1 MKTDLVAT
9 RVIPILGDPVA
20 QVATPRLWNEV
31 FRQTQ
36 TDAVCVPIDLPPEGI
51 EDFVSWVRRACN
63 VPGFLTTTP
72 HKAALARACDHLMPD
87 AAFLGVVNAVRR
99 DRDGRLTG
107 DMFDG
112 LGMMDAIEATGT
124 SLKGATVAICGAG
137 AAGSAIAL
145 QACRREVSSLSI
157 FDIDGAKADDLI
169 GRLRYLGAPHLQNG
183 LPPQADI
190 PHQCILCGKHRR
202 AIVTISDGA
211 CYIGKLHCRCN
222 HRSEGDRTTANG
234 SIRRCSGRPGA
245 SYGAVSGVSHAGI
258 PGGQHHIGTY
268 DRRLCDDRFFRP
280 Q

>member
-36 TDAVCVPIDLPPEGI
+36 TDAICVPIDLPPEGI
-51 EDFVSWVRRACN
+51 EDFVSWVRQARN

-87 AAFLGVVNAVRR
+87 AEFLGVVNTVRR

-112 LGMMDAIEATGT
+112 LGMMDAIQATGS

-145 QACRREVSSLSI
+145 QACRRGVSSLSI

-190 PHQCILCGKHRR
+190 LI
-202 AIVTISDGA
+202 
-211 CYIGKLHCRCN
+211 N
-222 HRSEGDRTTANG
+222 
-234 SIRRCSGRPGA
+234 A
-245 SYGAVSGVSHAGI
+245 SYAGSTGAPSSPFPMALVTSASCIADAITDPTETDLLRMARSAGAAVVPGLHMAQYQASAMREFLGVS
-258 PGGQHHIGTY
+258 TT
-268 DRRLCDDRFFRP
+268 
-280 Q
+280 